1 MQISARK
8 VKVTGPLGTLTKS
21 FKHIDCDLRT
31 VSKGR
36 KILLEIWFATAQ
48 GKSCVN
54 TITSTITNMMVGVT
68 QGYRYKM
75 RFAYAHF
82 PIKVH
87 FPTEDP
93 KTGKKIKEGSLIE
106 IRNFLGEFYVRR
118 IYMRPGVKVIR
129 AEDAKDEIILEGNDL
144 NFVSQTGICLFPLFV
159 FSPFLCL
166 LSFCSLIVLSTCSFN
181 IFFFS
186 LFSFRFSKSLFSC
199 FSCFPR
205 FLSLCVLSSVLK

>member
-1 MQISARK
+1 MVKNIHCQKVIDVLPEVTSVQISARK

-106 IRNFLGEFYVRR
+106 IRNFLGEFSVRR

-144 NFVSQTGICLFPLFV
+144 NFVSQTAADIHNSCLVKRKDIRKFLDGIYVSESGP
-159 FSPFLCL
+159 
-166 LSFCSLIVLSTCSFN
+166 IQAEE
-181 IFFFS
+181 
-186 LFSFRFSKSLFSC
+186 
-199 FSCFPR
+199 
-205 FLSLCVLSSVLK
+205 